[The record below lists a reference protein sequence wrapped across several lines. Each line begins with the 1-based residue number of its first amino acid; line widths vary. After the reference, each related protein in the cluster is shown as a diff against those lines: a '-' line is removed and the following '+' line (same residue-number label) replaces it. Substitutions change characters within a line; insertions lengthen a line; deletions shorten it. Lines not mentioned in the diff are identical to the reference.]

1 MNGDALQRFAPG
13 QGLGTLRADTMNA
26 LVDAAK
32 IVRAKMSKGQTGG
45 RFQPLRQGPGS
56 LEVLIRNDTGATL
69 SERSVVELTTPLA
82 DPLVYGLDNQ
92 ERPAFAADAPTGA
105 TSSIAVTVDPLGD
118 GDFGR
123 AVVLGV
129 AVADLSVVDAGHEFC
144 GPTATETGFLT
155 TASTGPIRILW
166 RESGTGNKL
175 GIVLLQDW
183 STPAPPKDPYGGFT
197 YSNLHT
203 SASTSFPSGYTEAS
217 QLSGT
222 NLPSVT
228 DTVRVTM
235 ATPGATGGRLAAVM
249 VSCHANLFAGT
260 VSGATY
266 GFFVVKAGVSS
277 ATADVMCIP
286 YPGRS
291 GAGDEPVYG
300 AATLCLPAVQTHQAG
315 LSYIDVTVSYTV
327 RWYSAV
333 TWGGATAP
341 AMRLRTCTGALAIA
355 NPEVVHNAFT
365 GDWFPLPLGF
375 RGDGVAAACPS
386 VATI

>member
-1 MNGDALQRFAPG
+1 MTGDALQRFAPG

-82 DPLVYGLDNQ
+82 DPLIYGLDNQ

-155 TASTGPIRILW
+155 TSTTGPIRILW
-166 RESGTGNKL
+166 KESGTGNKL
-175 GIVLLQDW
+175 GIVLLQEVG
-183 STPAPPKDPYGGFT
+183 SGGAENTAFGGVT
-197 YSNLHT
+197 VSNLHDLPL
-203 SASTSFPSGYTEAS
+203 SGFPSGYSARD
-217 QLSGT
+217 LGGT
-222 NLPSVT
+222 F
-228 DTVRVTM
+228 
-235 ATPGATGGRLAAVM
+235 GTGL
-249 VSCHANLFAGT
+249 T
-260 VSGATY
+260 VSD
-266 GFFVVKAGVSS
+266 S
-277 ATADVMCIP
+277 
-286 YPGRS
+286 
-291 GAGDEPVYG
+291 
-300 AATLCLPAVQTHQAG
+300 
-315 LSYIDVTVSYTV
+315 V
-327 RWYSAV
+327 RIRF
-333 TWGGATAP
+333 P
-341 AMRLRTCTGALAIA
+341 MPALAIA
-355 NPEVVHNAFT
+355 NYAIGVVCCQFTLWVGTITSATRGVFVVEASPYSGSGEWYQLAALNYPHRDAGGDSPAYLSGSVSVPFRTLMTAGDTYADVPVNWRVTFFSDVTWTAGTPPFLFRACASGVGVLNAVPGWTTT
-365 GDWFPLPLGF
+365 GSRTGGSGEFDVPG
-375 RGDGVAAACPS
+375 CPT
-386 VATI
+386 AITDEE